1 MLVAFAA
8 AMLTSGFAY
17 AQSLSVG
24 IAVEFVER
32 IVLELPR
39 PAAGDQSTAVA
50 AVGTPATQRYAIG
63 IAATPHRE
71 LSIYASMPDSARST
85 HFAGLACEYANQR
98 SASCGEISLTA
109 VTLANGTLSVS
120 PVANEPFG
128 SIDAVA
134 VIDVTIA
141 HH

>member
-39 PAAGDQSTAVA
+39 PAAGDQSTAVGA
-50 AVGTPATQRYAIG
+50 PATQSYAIG

-128 SIDAVA
+128 SLDAAA